1 MIVFWS
7 WRAILFIKI
16 GLASEYGGSS
26 SGVDD
31 GYWFKLTKTFPL
43 ANCKQVKVLKINFT
57 AKCFLP
63 AYQGLVFS
71 EEPFS
76 GFAFVAFWSFQNW
89 SKNGI
94 LFEDSLNS
102 KFKT

>member
-1 MIVFWS
+1 M
-7 WRAILFIKI
+7 FIKI

-71 EEPFS
+71 DEPFS
-76 GFAFVAFWSFQNW
+76 GLLWLFDPFKIDLKMAFS
-89 SKNGI
+89 SRI
-94 LFEDSLNS
+94 LSTLNL
-102 KFKT
+102 KLN